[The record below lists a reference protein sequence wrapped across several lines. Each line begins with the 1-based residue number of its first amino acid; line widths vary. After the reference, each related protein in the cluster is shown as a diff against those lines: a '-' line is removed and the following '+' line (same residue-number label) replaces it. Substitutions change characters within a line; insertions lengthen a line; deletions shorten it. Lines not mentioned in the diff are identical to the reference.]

1 MANQDL
7 RFRRRVTAVVGDKPK
22 HNLPLIFA
30 FAAAGIII
38 VPALVYTALH
48 PAAVTTTVKQLAH
61 AAMPI
66 KNIGVV
72 AVVATRVTPT
82 PHPSPT
88 VAPTA
93 TPAAKKLTAAQLAH
107 QAHLKRAAMAVALLH
122 TRKIA
127 SSGETSDV
135 SSRTVSSIDTGTSS
149 ESGAAAATNA
159 PQSVSSTT
167 QTAATPAAVA
177 AAEQQPEADATPVY
191 APEVVVDARFLHQA
205 QPDYPEVA
213 KAQNAQ
219 GTAVVF
225 ATVGPKGNVLS
236 THIDQS
242 TGNKLLDQAALSAA
256 RESSFEAP
264 QINGKPATE
273 TYRLVYTFA
282 L

>member
-1 MANQDL
+1 M
-7 RFRRRVTAVVGDKPK
+7 TTVGGEKPK
-22 HNLPLIFA
+22 HNLPVIFA
-30 FAAAGIII
+30 LAAAGIII
-38 VPALVYTALH
+38 APALVYTALH
-48 PAAVTTTVKQLAH
+48 PAAVSTTVKQLAH
-61 AAMPI
+61 VAMPI
-66 KNIGVV
+66 KNIGRVDI
-72 AVVATRVTPT
+72 VATRTTPT
-82 PHPSPT
+82 PHPTPT
-88 VAPTA
+88 PSATA
-93 TPAAKKLTAAQLAH
+93 TPGQKKLTAAQLAH
-107 QAHLKRAAMAVALLH
+107 LAHLKRAALAAALLH
-122 TRKIA
+122 TRKVA

-135 SSRTVSSIDTGTSS
+135 SSRTTPTESSYNAETTSV
-149 ESGAAAATNA
+149 AATSA
-159 PQSVSSTT
+159 PETTTATT

-177 AAEQQPEADATPVY
+177 AAEQQPAADATPVY
-191 APEVVVDARFLHQA
+191 APEVVVDARFVHQV
-205 QPDYPEVA
+205 QPDYPEIA

>member
-1 MANQDL
+1 
-7 RFRRRVTAVVGDKPK
+7 VTTVVGDKPK

-48 PAAVTTTVKQLAH
+48 PAAVSTTVKQLAH
-61 AAMPI
+61 VAMPI
-66 KNIGVV
+66 KNIGRV
-72 AVVATRVTPT
+72 AVVAARVTPT
-82 PHPSPT
+82 PHPSPSPAAT
-88 VAPTA
+88 T
-93 TPAAKKLTAAQLAH
+93 TPAAKKLTSAQLAH
-107 QAHLKRAAMAVALLH
+107 QAHLKHAALAAALLH
-122 TRKIA
+122 TRKVA

-135 SSRTVSSIDTGTSS
+135 SSRTLGSTDAGSSADT
-149 ESGAAAATNA
+149 AAVPPTRA
-159 PQSVSSTT
+159 QQSTT
-167 QTAATPAAVA
+167 ATTQAAATPAAVA
-177 AAEQQPEADATPVY
+177 AAQQPDADATPVY
-191 APEVVVDARFLHQA
+191 APEVVVDARFVHQVE
-205 QPDYPEVA
+205 PDYPEVA

-225 ATVGPKGNVLS
+225 ATVGPKGNVLA

-242 TGNKLLDQAALSAA
+242 TGNKLLDQAALAAA